1 MCNQTLKEVVKGM
14 CKGYPNGRAGMA
26 GALGMSENTFNN
38 KLYEKNGCRF
48 FESDELEKMELLSGT
63 TLLVDYHMSR
73 HQLVALQKIEPASL
87 DRVDLFEIRMNLD
100 AMNGSLFSLMQKC
113 VSDGFVTEEKMRV
126 MKNKL
131 RKVCS
136 YTAGFVDSFETVF
149 RAEKS

>member
-1 MCNQTLKEVVKGM
+1 MCNQTLREVVKGM

-48 FESDELEKMELLSGT
+48 FENGELEKMEQLSGT

-73 HQLVALQKIEPASL
+73 HQLIAPQKIESTNL

-113 VSDGFVTEEKMRV
+113 ILDGAVTEENMRV

-131 RKVCS
+131 RNVFS
-136 YTAGFVDSFETVF
+136 YTVGFVDSFETVF
-149 RAEKS
+149 KAEKQ